1 MTARRKGRSQK
12 STRKV
17 RAVDEVYVLKK
28 AKYEYGFKI
37 VGVVSSKDRA
47 EELVSEDVVDLYT
60 EWPVDSV
67 EESQGEE

>member
-1 MTARRKGRSQK
+1 M
-12 STRKV
+12 
-17 RAVDEVYVLKK
+17 DEVYVLKK